1 MSAPIIQGWCPG
13 ALRPMQ
19 SGDGLVVR
27 VRAPLSRLAQDKAA
41 QIADLAQIYGNGL
54 IDISNRSNLQI
65 RGVTDATHAPLI
77 DGLRMLG
84 VIDRDIATETRRNI
98 VLTPYWTAA
107 DDSHRIASA
116 LMLALS
122 SDDAPAAP
130 GKFGYAVDCGDTP
143 VLSDISADIRIERGE
158 NGLIVRADTCDMGIP
173 VTVDSAAETAL
184 ELARWFLTSGG
195 APEGRGRMARHLKT
209 TELPAEYRTAPAQP
223 AQHAPRIGRTRNGTL
238 VGLEFGQMQARTLA
252 ALAKLAPIRLT
263 PWRMLLLENLTTVR
277 DIDGLITDPTD
288 PRLNVVACT
297 GAPGCPQALSDTRTL
312 ARQLAPHTPQLLHVS
327 GCAKGC
333 AHPSAA
339 PITLTATAPDTFDLI
354 HNGTAS
360 ANRSA
365 TDLASDAL
373 IRHPDLLT
381 TKRA

>member
-1 MSAPIIQGWCPG
+1 
-13 ALRPMQ
+13 
-19 SGDGLVVR
+19 
-27 VRAPLSRLAQDKAA
+27 
-41 QIADLAQIYGNGL
+41 
-54 IDISNRSNLQI
+54 
-65 RGVTDATHAPLI
+65 
-77 DGLRMLG
+77 
-84 VIDRDIATETRRNI
+84 
-98 VLTPYWTAA
+98 
-107 DDSHRIASA
+107 
-116 LMLALS
+116 
-122 SDDAPAAP
+122 
-130 GKFGYAVDCGDTP
+130 
-143 VLSDISADIRIERGE
+143 
-158 NGLIVRADTCDMGIP
+158 
-173 VTVDSAAETAL
+173 
-184 ELARWFLTSGG
+184 
-195 APEGRGRMARHLKT
+195 MARHLNT
-209 TELPAEYRTAPAQP
+209 TELPAEYRTAAAQP
-223 AQHAPRIGRTRNGTL
+223 AQHSPQIGRTSNGTL
-238 VGLEFGQMQARTLA
+238 VGLEFGQMQAHTLA

-263 PWRMLLLENLTTVR
+263 PWRMLLLENLTAVPE
-277 DIDGLITDPTD
+277 IDGLITDPTD

-297 GAPGCPQALSDTRTL
+297 GAPGCPQALSDTRSL